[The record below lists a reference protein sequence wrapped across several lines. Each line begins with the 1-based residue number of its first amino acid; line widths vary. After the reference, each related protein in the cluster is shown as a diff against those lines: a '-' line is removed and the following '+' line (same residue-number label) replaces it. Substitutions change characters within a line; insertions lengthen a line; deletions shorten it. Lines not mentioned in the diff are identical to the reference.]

1 MRVPR
6 QPFAFAVAACAFAF
20 AAQAAAQNAA
30 GDALTT
36 EKERIGYTI
45 GLDIGKS
52 LKGIREE
59 IDVAAMK
66 RAIDDVFAGRPQVL
80 DDQQAAVVMQAFAV
94 RMKQQT
100 EADQAAALQRN
111 IAAGTAFLAENG
123 RKPDVK
129 TTASGLQYQVL
140 TATKGA
146 RPTAE
151 STVRVHYEGKL
162 LDGTVFD
169 SSLARNEPA
178 EFPLSAV
185 IPGWTEAL
193 QLMGVGSKY
202 RLWIPAA
209 LAYGDQGTPG
219 GPIPPGSTLVFEV
232 ELLDVR

>member
-6 QPFAFAVAACAFAF
+6 QPFALAVAACALAF
-20 AAQAAAQNAA
+20 AAQAAAQNAG

-52 LKGIREE
+52 LKTIRDE
-59 IDVAAMK
+59 IDAAAMK
-66 RAIDDVFAGRPQVL
+66 RAIDDVFAGRPQLL
-80 DDQQAAVVMQAFAV
+80 DDQQAAVVMEAFAV

-100 EADQAAALQRN
+100 EASQAEALQRN

-123 RKPDVK
+123 RKAGVK

-140 TATKGA
+140 TEAKGA

-151 STVRVHYEGKL
+151 SMVRVQYEGKL

-178 EFPLSAV
+178 EFPLNGV

-193 QLMGVGSKY
+193 QLMAVGSKY